1 MPASTPKPKLSTTN
15 SQPQNLKWWI
25 SRMVSPLLFLCAGL
39 ILLAAIGVADRM
51 GWISADGDGTLS
63 ATNGEAA
70 IYTCPMHPQIRQPGE
85 GRCPICGMALVPA
98 ATSSGDGL
106 NELSVQI
113 EPAQRRLANIQTIE
127 VKSEP
132 VFATI
137 KTVGAIA
144 IDESR
149 MATIAS
155 YIDGR
160 IERLFADYTGVSVAK
175 GDHLAVIYSPE
186 LFSAQVEY
194 LENRKALA
202 DSSTGLTAVR
212 QAQQQFVINA
222 RLKLQELGLTE
233 DQIRTLETSSKADSR
248 QTIYS
253 PQGGTVIEKLAVE
266 GGYVKAGQP
275 IYRIADL
282 TTVWLKV
289 ELFPEDAARI
299 RFGQLVEARLTSIPD
314 QIFRGRV
321 AFIDPTVN
329 EKKRSVGV
337 RVEFLNEDGQLRP
350 GDYADAKIFVPVG
363 QQGEVY
369 DAELAGKWI
378 SPMHPQI
385 IRDAPGPCP
394 ICGMDLVSTSKFGYA
409 AEQIEQPS
417 SMYVPRPALLMAGE
431 DSVVYVETDSNRF
444 EIRPVTLGP
453 LLQDRAIIIDGLQPG
468 EKVAT
473 SGNFLIDSQMQLAGK
488 PSLIDP
494 TRAVA
499 RQQVRNEPLGLPDVA
514 FATVSGEAGDQLET
528 LYKAY
533 FRIQK
538 SLAADQRPTEADA
551 GELRRTSLSLSAS
564 TEPGLSNAAQELIA
578 TIAKHSEHLHHLE
591 IDKARHDAFRP
602 ISHAIVKL
610 ASHIRSD
617 QASEPFHQMFCPMVK
632 GGAGDWLQPDSNLLN
647 PYWGSQMLTCGDV
660 VRTLSPAPE
669 SATAEMD
676 VHDHSA
682 THGEAKVQP

>member
-1 MPASTPKPKLSTTN
+1 
-15 SQPQNLKWWI
+15 
-25 SRMVSPLLFLCAGL
+25 MVSPLLFLCAGL

-98 ATSSGDGL
+98 TTSSGDGL
-106 NELSVQI
+106 DELSVQI

-127 VKSEP
+127 VKFEP

-299 RFGQLVEARLTSIPD
+299 RFGQLVEARLTSVPD
-314 QIFRGRV
+314 RIFRGRV

-409 AEQIEQPS
+409 TEQIEQPS
-417 SMYVPRPALLMAGE
+417 SMYVPRSALLMAGE

-499 RQQVRNEPLGLPDVA
+499 RQKVRNEPLGLPDVA
-514 FATVSGEAGDQLET
+514 FATVGGEAGDQLET

-551 GELRRTSLSLSAS
+551 GELRRTSLALSAS
-564 TEPGLSNAAQELIA
+564 TEPGLSKAAQELIA

-610 ASHIRSD
+610 ASHVRGD

-632 GGAGDWLQPDSNLLN
+632 GGAGDWLQRDSNLLN

-676 VHDHSA
+676 VHEHSA

>member
-1 MPASTPKPKLSTTN
+1 
-15 SQPQNLKWWI
+15 
-25 SRMVSPLLFLCAGL
+25 MVSPLLFLCAGL

-98 ATSSGDGL
+98 TTSSGDGL
-106 NELSVQI
+106 DELSVQI

-127 VKSEP
+127 VKFEP

-299 RFGQLVEARLTSIPD
+299 RFGQLVEARLTSVPD
-314 QIFRGRV
+314 RIFRGRV

-409 AEQIEQPS
+409 TEQIEQPS
-417 SMYVPRPALLMAGE
+417 SMYVPRSALLMAGE

-444 EIRPVTLGP
+444 EIRPVILGP

-494 TRAVA
+494 TRAIA
-499 RQQVRNEPLGLPDVA
+499 KQQVRNEPLGLPDVA
-514 FATVSGEAGDQLET
+514 FATVRGEAGDQLES

-551 GELRRTSLSLSAS
+551 GELRRTSLALSAS
-564 TEPGLSNAAQELIA
+564 TEPGLSKAAQELIA

-610 ASHIRSD
+610 ASHVRGD

-632 GGAGDWLQPDSNLLN
+632 GGAGDWLQPDSTLLN

-660 VRTLSPAPE
+660 VRTLTPAPE

>member
-1 MPASTPKPKLSTTN
+1 
-15 SQPQNLKWWI
+15 
-25 SRMVSPLLFLCAGL
+25 MVSPLLFLCAGL

-98 ATSSGDGL
+98 TTSSGDGL
-106 NELSVQI
+106 DELSVQI

-127 VKSEP
+127 VKFEP

-299 RFGQLVEARLTSIPD
+299 RFGQLVEARLTSVPD
-314 QIFRGRV
+314 RIFRGRV

-409 AEQIEQPS
+409 TEQIEQPS
-417 SMYVPRPALLMAGE
+417 SMYVPRSALLMAGE

-444 EIRPVTLGP
+444 EIRPVILGP

-499 RQQVRNEPLGLPDVA
+499 KQQVRNEPLGLPDVA
-514 FATVSGEAGDQLET
+514 FATVRGEAGDQLET

-564 TEPGLSNAAQELIA
+564 TEPGLSKAAQELIA

-610 ASHIRSD
+610 ASHVRGD

-632 GGAGDWLQPDSNLLN
+632 GGAGDWLQPDSTLLN
-647 PYWGSQMLTCGDV
+647 PYWGSQMLPCGDV
-660 VRTLSPAPE
+660 VRTLTPAPE

-676 VHDHSA
+676 VHEHSA

>member
-1 MPASTPKPKLSTTN
+1 
-15 SQPQNLKWWI
+15 
-25 SRMVSPLLFLCAGL
+25 MVSPLLFLCAGL

-98 ATSSGDGL
+98 TTSSGDGL
-106 NELSVQI
+106 DELSVQI

-127 VKSEP
+127 VKFEP

-299 RFGQLVEARLTSIPD
+299 RFGQLVEARLTSVPD
-314 QIFRGRV
+314 RIFRGRV

-409 AEQIEQPS
+409 TEQIEQPS
-417 SMYVPRPALLMAGE
+417 SMYVPRSALLMAGE

-499 RQQVRNEPLGLPDVA
+499 RQKVRNEPLGLPDVA
-514 FATVSGEAGDQLET
+514 FATVGGEAGDQLET

-551 GELRRTSLSLSAS
+551 GELRRTSLALSAS
-564 TEPGLSNAAQELIA
+564 TEPGLSKAAQELIA

-610 ASHIRSD
+610 ASHVRGD

-632 GGAGDWLQPDSNLLN
+632 GGAGDWLQPDSTLLN

-676 VHDHSA
+676 VHEHSA

>member
-1 MPASTPKPKLSTTN
+1 
-15 SQPQNLKWWI
+15 
-25 SRMVSPLLFLCAGL
+25 MVSPLLFLCAGL

>member
-1 MPASTPKPKLSTTN
+1 
-15 SQPQNLKWWI
+15 
-25 SRMVSPLLFLCAGL
+25 MVSPLLFLCAGL

-98 ATSSGDGL
+98 TTSSGDGL
-106 NELSVQI
+106 DELSVQI

-314 QIFRGRV
+314 RIFRGRV

-417 SMYVPRPALLMAGE
+417 SMYVPRSALLMAGE

-514 FATVSGEAGDQLET
+514 FATVGGEAGDQLET

-538 SLAADQRPTEADA
+538 SLAADQRPAEADA

-564 TEPGLSNAAQELIA
+564 TEPGLSKAAQELIA

-591 IDKARHDAFRP
+591 IDKARHDVFRP

-660 VRTLSPAPE
+660 VRTLAPAPD

>member
-1 MPASTPKPKLSTTN
+1 
-15 SQPQNLKWWI
+15 
-25 SRMVSPLLFLCAGL
+25 MVSPLLFLCAGL

-98 ATSSGDGL
+98 TTSSGDGL
-106 NELSVQI
+106 DELSVQI

-314 QIFRGRV
+314 RIFRGRV

-417 SMYVPRPALLMAGE
+417 SMYVPRSALLMAGE

-499 RQQVRNEPLGLPDVA
+499 KQQVRNEPLGLPDVA

-564 TEPGLSNAAQELIA
+564 TEPGLSKAAQELIA